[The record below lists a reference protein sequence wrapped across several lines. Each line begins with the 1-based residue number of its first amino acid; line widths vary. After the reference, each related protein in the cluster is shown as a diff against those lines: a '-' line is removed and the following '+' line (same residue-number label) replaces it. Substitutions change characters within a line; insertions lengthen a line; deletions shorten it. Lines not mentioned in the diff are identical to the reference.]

1 MVLSKDIH
9 IFQHKLVDIIQIITI
24 FLYILIALGLS
35 ALAPEYLI
43 DLQKFLK
50 IYISCFLIYRFNTF
64 RKIEFTDLDRKIA
77 FNAGVLLISSDI
89 INHIAKNYSQ
99 QILYFKTYF
108 Q

>member
-43 DLQKFLK
+43 DLQKILK

-77 FNAGVLLISSDI
+77 FNAGVLLISSDL
-89 INHIAKNYSQ
+89 INYIAKNYSQ